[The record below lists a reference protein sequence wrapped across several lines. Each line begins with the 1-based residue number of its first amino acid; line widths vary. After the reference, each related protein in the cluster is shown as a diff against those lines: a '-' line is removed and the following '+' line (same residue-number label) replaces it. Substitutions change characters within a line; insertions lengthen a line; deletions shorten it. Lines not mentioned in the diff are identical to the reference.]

1 MTKKVARKTNTLYWP
16 FYRKNVKCRKT
27 FFFIRNI
34 DLKLLLKQGTENSM
48 DRTSEQRRSRKE
60 NGNRKKIYTKRQL
73 KFFGHKEEGGL
84 GKLNPTGHIE
94 DKREREREGSK
105 IFTWLMW
112 MDGGAQTMVG
122 EARDLAKGEKFV
134 DSQDCLLPERA

>member
-1 MTKKVARKTNTLYWP
+1 MQ
-16 FYRKNVKCRKT
+16 KN

-94 DKREREREGSK
+94 DKREREGRQQDIYLTYVNGWRGADNGWRGAGLGKGRK
-105 IFTWLMW
+105 IC
-112 MDGGAQTMVG
+112 
-122 EARDLAKGEKFV
+122 R
-134 DSQDCLLPERA
+134 